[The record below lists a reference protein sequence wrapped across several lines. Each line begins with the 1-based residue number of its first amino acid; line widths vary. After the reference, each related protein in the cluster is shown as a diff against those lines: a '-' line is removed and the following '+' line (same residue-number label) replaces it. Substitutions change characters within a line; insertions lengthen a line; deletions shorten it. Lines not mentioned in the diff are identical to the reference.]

1 MANKEL
7 LFLNLNYAHR
17 NLSPGSR
24 LNALIFGM
32 VFLGVGAIS
41 LMVAEKIMVLY
52 ALNSGLNLLAGII
65 LISFSS
71 RRLTWFMQKYIN
83 VTDDSVRL
91 KLNTLF
97 PRKKFNWN
105 DIEQLEL
112 SHESLKV
119 WSEKVTKPM
128 SISLR
133 SVSYDDYQVFYKLMV
148 DICLEK
154 NIDMV

>member
-1 MANKEL
+1 MTNKEL
-7 LFLNLNYAHR
+7 LFLNLNYTHR

-24 LNALIFGM
+24 WKALILGIL
-32 VFLGVGAIS
+32 FLACGILG
-41 LMVAEKIMVLY
+41 LVLSKD
-52 ALNSGLNLLAGII
+52 LNVITGSNAALNLLAGIMF
-65 LISFSS
+65 ISFSL
-71 RRLTWFMQKYIN
+71 RRLAWFMQKYISI
-83 VTDDSVRL
+83 TDDSVRL
-91 KLNTLF
+91 KLNAFF

-105 DIEQLEL
+105 DIEQIEL
-112 SHESLKV
+112 SHESIKV
-119 WSEKVTKPM
+119 WSEKITKPL